1 MSVCACELCN
11 SERNATGASNYVNAR
26 LSYKYLCPNGGIL
39 SWVYVKLSGCLYVQ
53 SFNYNDGHAPM
64 AGAPKSMLRSD
75 RLARRTSVLRMN
87 PVLRLASNGGK
98 ILRLLLL
105 LLLGALLLQLLHVL
119 LSLLMRM
126 LLLLLPLLQ
135 LQLLLLLL
143 LLLLG
148 QSSHC
153 GLVII
158 NIPPVCDRNLPLV
171 GLKSAYAAGTYT
183 YK

>member
-1 MSVCACELCN
+1 VSVCACELCN

-64 AGAPKSMLRSD
+64 AGAPKSMLRSY
-75 RLARRTSVLRMN
+75 RLARRTSVLRVN

-119 LSLLMRM
+119 LP

>member
-1 MSVCACELCN
+1 MCVCACELRN

-119 LSLLMRM
+119 LP